1 MKKNYNFDVVKLHL
15 KFNQRTKSTPHKFQT
30 RFPSQNLILFQPKL
44 DLRKGQ
50 SKMLKTFITSFKLQ
64 NTYRTNSIIYSIK
77 QLPIIRKILPNS
89 LYKNRGLKI
98 FANIISILWEII
110 SIFIGKLIYI
120 SAMIFLALS
129 WYKTNQADTFIHLF
143 VFLTLAGGVLNTY
156 MLNPTKDKY
165 YAIILMNMNARE
177 YGLSNYYYQL
187 IKLVIGFLPFT
198 IIFGMIAGAPLWVQ
212 ILLPFYIL
220 AVKLI
225 VMNYCLYKFKNTNK
239 ATSENLP
246 TKIVWSFVGIC
257 LILAYGLPA
266 LGITINSTIFLFVSI
281 IAIILGIYSLVK
293 IHNFKD
299 YRKMYK
305 QVLTETNVYM
315 QENATGTQA
324 MKDNSL
330 KQIELDTKYTSNKTG
345 FAYFHDLF
353 VKRHKKILTEA
364 VKKQSV
370 VILVIITAMIIGLT
384 MNDSF
389 KTKTNEFLLAYLP
402 YFVFIM
408 YLINRSSSVTQAMFM
423 NCDHSMLTYRIYRT
437 PKVILGIFKER
448 LKTLITINLLPAF
461 LIGGGL
467 ALLLYLS
474 GGTDNPVNYAILFIS
489 IISMS
494 IFFSVHYLVMYYLLQ
509 PYNVS
514 TEMKSST
521 YKVVQGLTYIVSYY
535 MIQIKLPIFGFGIA
549 TIVFCIAYSLI
560 SLFLAYKYAPKTF
573 KLRV

>member
-1 MKKNYNFDVVKLHL
+1 
-15 KFNQRTKSTPHKFQT
+15 
-30 RFPSQNLILFQPKL
+30 
-44 DLRKGQ
+44 
-50 SKMLKTFITSFKLQ
+50 MLKTFITSFKLQ
-64 NTYRTNSIIYSIK
+64 NTYRTNSVIYSIK
-77 QLPIIRKILPNS
+77 QLPLIKRILPNS
-89 LYKNRGLKI
+89 LYKSRGLKI
-98 FANIISILWEII
+98 FASIISILLEILN
-110 SIFIGKLIYI
+110 IFIGKILYI
-120 SAMIFLALS
+120 LLMIFMTLT
-129 WYKTNQADTFIHLF
+129 WYHTNQSDTFIHLF

-165 YAIILMNMNARE
+165 YAIILMNINARE

-187 IKLVIGFLPFT
+187 VKLVIGFLPFT
-198 IIFGMIAGAPLWVQ
+198 ILFGTVSGVPLWVQ
-212 ILLPFYIL
+212 ILLPFFVV

-225 VMNYCLYKFKNTNK
+225 AMNYMICNYKKTKKIAN
-239 ATSENLP
+239 ENLP
-246 TKIVWSFVGIC
+246 TKFVWSFIGIC
-257 LILAYGLPA
+257 LLLAYGLPV
-266 LGITINSTIFLFVSI
+266 LGITINSTIFLCISI
-281 IAIILGIYSLVK
+281 VTILLGIYSLIK
-293 IHNFKD
+293 IHSFKD

-305 QVLTETNVYM
+305 QILTESNVYM
-315 QENATGTQA
+315 QEKANGTQA

-330 KQIELDTKYTSNKTG
+330 KQIELDKNYTSNKSG
-345 FAYFHDLF
+345 FAYFHELF

-370 VILVIITAMIIGLT
+370 VILVIITAMIIGISV
-384 MNDSF
+384 NDTF
-389 KTKTNEFLLAYLP
+389 KSKTNEILLIYLP

-474 GGTDNPVNYAILFIS
+474 GGTDNPLNYAILFVS
-489 IISMS
+489 IIAMS

-521 YKVVQGLTYIVSYY
+521 YKVVQFLTYIVSYY
-535 MIQIKLPIFGFGIA
+535 MIQIKMPIFGFGIA

-573 KLRV
+573 KLRI

>member
-1 MKKNYNFDVVKLHL
+1 
-15 KFNQRTKSTPHKFQT
+15 
-30 RFPSQNLILFQPKL
+30 
-44 DLRKGQ
+44 
-50 SKMLKTFITSFKLQ
+50 MLKTFITSFKLQ

-77 QLPIIRKILPNS
+77 QLPIIRKILSNS

-110 SIFIGKLIYI
+110 SVFIGKIIYI
-120 SAMIFLALS
+120 VAMIFMALS
-129 WYKTNQADTFIHLF
+129 WYHTNQADTFIHLF
-143 VFLTLAGGVLNTY
+143 TFLTFAGGVLNTY

-165 YAIILMNMNARE
+165 YAIILMNINARE

-198 IIFGMIAGAPLWVQ
+198 IIFGMIAGVPLWIQ
-212 ILLPFYIL
+212 ILLPFFVL

-225 VMNYCLYKFKNTNK
+225 VMNYCIYDFKKNNK
-239 ATSENLP
+239 ASNENLP
-246 TKIVWSFVGIC
+246 TKFVWGFVGIC
-257 LILAYGLPA
+257 LLLAYGLPA
-266 LGITINSTIFLFVSI
+266 MGITINSIIFLFVLI
-281 IAIILGIYSLVK
+281 ITILLGIYSFFK

-305 QVLTETNVYM
+305 QVLTESNVYM
-315 QENATGTQA
+315 QEIKTGTQA
-324 MKDNSL
+324 IKDVSL
-330 KQIELDTKYTSNKTG
+330 KQIELDTNYTSNKSG

-370 VILVIITAMIIGLT
+370 VILLLIFGMIIGIKF
-384 MNDSF
+384 NENF
-389 KTKTNEFLLAYLP
+389 KNKTNEILLVYLP

-408 YLINRSSSVTQAMFM
+408 YLINRSSSVTTSMFM
-423 NCDHSMLTYRIYRT
+423 NCDHSMLTYRIFRT

-448 LKTLITINLLPAF
+448 LKTLISINLLPAV

-467 ALLLYLS
+467 ALLLFLS
-474 GGTDNPVNYAILFIS
+474 GGTDNPINYAILFVS
-489 IISMS
+489 IIAMS

-509 PYNVS
+509 PYNVG

-521 YKVVQGLTYIVSYY
+521 YKVVQGLTYFICWY
-535 MIQIKLPIFGFGIA
+535 MIQIKMPIFSFGIA
-549 TIVFCIAYSLI
+549 TIIFCIAYCLI

>member
-1 MKKNYNFDVVKLHL
+1 
-15 KFNQRTKSTPHKFQT
+15 
-30 RFPSQNLILFQPKL
+30 
-44 DLRKGQ
+44 
-50 SKMLKTFITSFKLQ
+50 MLKTFITSFKLQ

-77 QLPIIRKILPNS
+77 QLPIIKRILPNS

-98 FANIISILWEII
+98 FAGIISILWEIV
-110 SIFIGKLIYI
+110 SIFIGKIIYI
-120 SAMIFLALS
+120 AAMIFGVMS

-143 VFLTLAGGVLNTY
+143 TFLTLAGGVLNTY

-165 YAIILMNMNARE
+165 YAIILMNINAKE

-187 IKLVIGFLPFT
+187 VKLVIGFLPFT
-198 IIFGMIAGAPLWVQ
+198 ILFGWMLGVPLWVQ
-212 ILLPFYIL
+212 ILLPFFIL
-220 AVKLI
+220 ALKLI
-225 VMNYCLYKFKNTNK
+225 VMNFCIYKFQKTKK

-246 TKIVWSFVGIC
+246 TKFVWSFVGVC
-257 LILAYGLPA
+257 LLLAYGLPF
-266 LGITINSTIFLFVSI
+266 LGITINNTIFLFVSI
-281 IAIILGIYSLVK
+281 ITILLGIYSLIK
-293 IHNFKD
+293 IDNFKD

-305 QVLTETNVYM
+305 QILTESNVYI
-315 QENATGTQA
+315 QKKSNGTQA

-353 VKRHKKILTEA
+353 VKRHRKILTEA

-370 VILVIITAMIIGLT
+370 VILVIIVAMIIGIT
-384 MNDSF
+384 MNENF
-389 KTKTNEFLLAYLP
+389 KTKTNEILLVYLP

-408 YLINRSSSVTQAMFM
+408 YLINRSSSVTTSMFM

-448 LKTLITINLLPAF
+448 LKTLITINLMPSV

-474 GGTDNPVNYAILFIS
+474 GGTNNPINYVILFIS
-489 IISMS
+489 IIAMS

-509 PYNVS
+509 PYNVN

-521 YKVVQGLTYIVSYY
+521 YRVVQAMTYLVSYY
-535 MIQIKLPIFGFGIA
+535 MIKLKLPTLSFGIA
-549 TIVFCIAYSLI
+549 TIAFCIAYSLI

-573 KLRV
+573 KLRI

>member
-1 MKKNYNFDVVKLHL
+1 
-15 KFNQRTKSTPHKFQT
+15 
-30 RFPSQNLILFQPKL
+30 
-44 DLRKGQ
+44 
-50 SKMLKTFITSFKLQ
+50 MLKTFITSFKLQ

-77 QLPIIRKILPNS
+77 QLPLIKRILPNS
-89 LYKNRGLKI
+89 LYKSRGLKI
-98 FANIISILWEII
+98 FANIISIIWEII
-110 SIFIGKLIYI
+110 SIFIGKLLYI
-120 SAMIFLALS
+120 AAMIFAPLS
-129 WYKTNQADTFIHLF
+129 WYNGTGADIFLHLF

-165 YAIILMNMNARE
+165 YAIILMNINARE

-187 IKLVIGFLPFT
+187 LKLIIGFLPFT
-198 IIFGMIAGAPLWVQ
+198 ILFGWMLGVPLWVQ

-225 VMNYCLYKFKNTNK
+225 VMNYCIYDFKKTNK

-246 TKIVWSFVGIC
+246 TKIVWSFVGVC
-257 LILAYGLPA
+257 LLLAYGLPF
-266 LGITINSTIFLFVSI
+266 LGITINSTIFLCVLI
-281 IAIILGIYSLVK
+281 ITIILGIYSFIK

-305 QVLTETNVYM
+305 QILTETNVYM
-315 QENATGTQA
+315 QDKVNGTQVI
-324 MKDNSL
+324 KDNSL

-370 VILVIITAMIIGLT
+370 VILVIIVAMIIGIT
-384 MNDSF
+384 MNENF
-389 KTKTNEFLLAYLP
+389 KTKTNEILLIYLP

-408 YLINRSSSVTQAMFM
+408 YLINRSSSVTTSMFM

-474 GGTDNPVNYAILFIS
+474 GGTDNPLNYAILFIS
-489 IISMS
+489 IIAMS

-514 TEMKSST
+514 TEMKSGT
-521 YKVVQGLTYIVSYY
+521 YKGVQGLTYIVCWY
-535 MIQIKLPIFGFGIA
+535 MIQIKMPIFGFGIA

-573 KLRV
+573 KLRI

>member
-1 MKKNYNFDVVKLHL
+1 
-15 KFNQRTKSTPHKFQT
+15 
-30 RFPSQNLILFQPKL
+30 
-44 DLRKGQ
+44 
-50 SKMLKTFITSFKLQ
+50 MLKTFITSFKLQ

-110 SIFIGKLIYI
+110 SVFIGKIIYI
-120 SAMIFLALS
+120 VAMIFMALS
-129 WYKTNQADTFIHLF
+129 WYHTNQADTFIHLF
-143 VFLTLAGGVLNTY
+143 TFLTFAGGVLNTY

-165 YAIILMNMNARE
+165 YAIILMNINARE

-198 IIFGMIAGAPLWVQ
+198 IIFGMIAGVPLWIQ
-212 ILLPFYIL
+212 ILLPFFVL

-225 VMNYCLYKFKNTNK
+225 VMNYCIYDFKKNNK
-239 ATSENLP
+239 VSNENLP
-246 TKIVWSFVGIC
+246 TKFVWGFVGIC
-257 LILAYGLPA
+257 LLLAYGLPA
-266 LGITINSTIFLFVSI
+266 MGITINSIIFLFVLI
-281 IAIILGIYSLVK
+281 ITILLGIYSFFK

-305 QVLTETNVYM
+305 QVLTESNVYM
-315 QENATGTQA
+315 QEIKTGTQA
-324 MKDNSL
+324 IKDVSL
-330 KQIELDTKYTSNKTG
+330 KQIELDTNYTSNKSG

-370 VILVIITAMIIGLT
+370 VILLLIFGMIIGIKF
-384 MNDSF
+384 NENF
-389 KTKTNEFLLAYLP
+389 KNKTNEILLVYLP

-408 YLINRSSSVTQAMFM
+408 YLINRSSSVTTSMFM

-448 LKTLITINLLPAF
+448 LKTLISINLLPAV

-467 ALLLYLS
+467 ALLLFLS
-474 GGTDNPVNYAILFIS
+474 GGTDNPINYAILFVS
-489 IISMS
+489 IIAMS

-509 PYNVS
+509 PYNVG

-521 YKVVQGLTYIVSYY
+521 YKVVQGLTYFICWY
-535 MIQIKLPIFGFGIA
+535 MIQIKMPIFSFGIA
-549 TIVFCIAYSLI
+549 TIIFCIAYCLI

>member
-1 MKKNYNFDVVKLHL
+1 
-15 KFNQRTKSTPHKFQT
+15 
-30 RFPSQNLILFQPKL
+30 
-44 DLRKGQ
+44 
-50 SKMLKTFITSFKLQ
+50 MLKTFITSFKLQ
-64 NTYRTNSIIYSIK
+64 NTYRTNSIIYSLK
-77 QLPIIRKILPNS
+77 QLPLIKRILPNS
-89 LYKNRGLKI
+89 LYKNKGLKI
-98 FANIISILWEII
+98 FAGIISILWEII
-110 SIFIGKLIYI
+110 NIFIGKVIYV
-120 SAMIFLALS
+120 ATMIFMALS

-143 VFLTLAGGVLNTY
+143 VFLTLAGGILNTY

-165 YAIILMNMNARE
+165 YAIILMNINARE
-177 YGLSNYYYQL
+177 YGLTNYYYQL
-187 IKLVIGFLPFT
+187 VKLVIGFLPFT
-198 IIFGMIAGAPLWVQ
+198 ILFGTVAGVPLWIQ
-212 ILLPFYIL
+212 ILLPFFVV

-225 VMNYCLYKFKNTNK
+225 VMNYMICKYKKTKKIAN
-239 ATSENLP
+239 ENLP
-246 TKIVWSFVGIC
+246 TKFVWGFVGIC
-257 LILAYGLPA
+257 LLLAYGLPF
-266 LGITINSTIFLFVSI
+266 LGITINSTIFLCISI
-281 IAIILGIYSLVK
+281 VTILLGIYSLIK

-305 QVLTETNVYM
+305 QILTESNVYV
-315 QENATGTQA
+315 QEKANGTQA

-330 KQIELDTKYTSNKTG
+330 KQIELDKNYTSNKSG

-370 VILVIITAMIIGLT
+370 VILVIITAMIIGIT
-384 MNDSF
+384 MNENF
-389 KTKTNEFLLAYLP
+389 KTKTNEILLVYLP

-474 GGTDNPVNYAILFIS
+474 GGTDNPLNYAILFVS
-489 IISMS
+489 IIAMS

-509 PYNVS
+509 PYNIS

-521 YKVVQGLTYIVSYY
+521 YKGVQGLTYIVSWY
-535 MIQIKLPIFGFGIA
+535 MIQIKMPIFGFGIA

-573 KLRV
+573 KLRI

>member
-1 MKKNYNFDVVKLHL
+1 
-15 KFNQRTKSTPHKFQT
+15 
-30 RFPSQNLILFQPKL
+30 
-44 DLRKGQ
+44 
-50 SKMLKTFITSFKLQ
+50 MLKTFITSFKLQ

-98 FANIISILWEII
+98 FANIISMLWEII
-110 SIFIGKLIYI
+110 SVFIGKIIYI
-120 SAMIFLALS
+120 VAMIFMALS
-129 WYKTNQADTFIHLF
+129 WYHTNQADTFIHLF
-143 VFLTLAGGVLNTY
+143 TFLTFAGGVLNTY

-165 YAIILMNMNARE
+165 YAIILMNINARE

-198 IIFGMIAGAPLWVQ
+198 IIFGMIAGVPLWIQ
-212 ILLPFYIL
+212 ILLPFFVL

-225 VMNYCLYKFKNTNK
+225 VMNYCIYDFKKKNK
-239 ATSENLP
+239 VSNENLP
-246 TKIVWSFVGIC
+246 TKFVWGFVGIC
-257 LILAYGLPA
+257 LLLAYGLPA
-266 LGITINSTIFLFVSI
+266 MGITINSIIFLFVLI
-281 IAIILGIYSLVK
+281 ITILLGIYSFFK

-305 QVLTETNVYM
+305 QVLTESNVYM
-315 QENATGTQA
+315 QEIKTGTQA
-324 MKDNSL
+324 IKDVSL
-330 KQIELDTKYTSNKTG
+330 KQIDLDTNYTSNKSG

-370 VILVIITAMIIGLT
+370 VILVLIIAIIIGINFNENLK
-384 MNDSF
+384 N
-389 KTKTNEFLLAYLP
+389 KTNEILLVYLP

-408 YLINRSSSVTQAMFM
+408 YLINRSSSVTTSMFM

-448 LKTLITINLLPAF
+448 LKTLISINLLPAV

-467 ALLLYLS
+467 ALLLFLS
-474 GGTDNPVNYAILFIS
+474 GGTDNPINYAILFVS
-489 IISMS
+489 IIAMS

-509 PYNVS
+509 PYNVG

-521 YKVVQGLTYIVSYY
+521 YKVVQGLTYFICWY
-535 MIQIKLPIFGFGIA
+535 MIQIKMPIFSFGIA
-549 TIVFCIAYSLI
+549 TIIFCIAYCLI